1 MLEDVELDVDVE
13 EVEVEDVDVE
23 VRCTLYDCDVTL
35 VIIFPLYVCSCA
47 GWQFLMLPLGHAV
60 MFR

>member
-35 VIIFPLYVCSCA
+35 VIIFHNIIFP
-47 GWQFLMLPLGHAV
+47 
-60 MFR
+60 